1 MMEIE
6 TKKTVR
12 ASEWLLLV
20 RDPWLLSLVSWL
32 PPVLFLLM
40 YAIFSQGLTRDLPIG
55 VVDLD
60 QSRLS
65 RLMIR
70 YYDASPTLEV
80 RKTYLSPQ
88 EGTAAM
94 RGCEIYGLVI
104 ISPDMEKDAM
114 LGHPP
119 QIEVFYNSQFLLIGK
134 LVKSAI
140 LEAHGTAV
148 ARVDM
153 LKSLSS
159 STPVIGQA
167 MAAAVPVGSQMTS
180 LFNIS
185 RNYAQFLV
193 SAIIPAIWQILVVV
207 TTVLCLAAE
216 LRRGGL
222 GLWLGAKPVYAL
234 LNKMVPY
241 TLLFWLHGIVFLL
254 GMYVYAGWPIHGNFG
269 FLVFSQLL
277 TVCACQ
283 AVGALLFFLTRD
295 AARGLGMAAAYSA
308 PGLAF
313 MGVTFPAT
321 DMTLPARIW
330 RGLLPVSHYI
340 DIQIA
345 QMNYG
350 AAVALSLP
358 QLRNL
363 AFFILPALLVL
374 LLAVKNSTRQRKV
387 EAVV

>member
-1 MMEIE
+1 MMAAV

-32 PPVLFLLM
+32 PPILFLLI

-60 QSRLS
+60 QSQLS
-65 RLMIR
+65 RSMIR
-70 YYDASPTLEV
+70 YYEASPTLEV
-80 RKTYLSPQ
+80 RQMYSSPS

-94 RGCEIYGLVI
+94 RGGEIYGLVI

-119 QIEVFYNSQFLLIGK
+119 QIEAFYNSQFLLIGK
-134 LVKSAI
+134 LVKGAI
-140 LEAHGTAV
+140 LEAHGTSA
-148 ARVDM
+148 ATIDT

-180 LFNIS
+180 LYNIS

-222 GLWLGAKPVYAL
+222 GLWLGSSPIRAL

-241 TLLFWLHGIVFLL
+241 TLLFWLHGIVFLI
-254 GMYVYAGWPIHGNFG
+254 GMYVYAGWPMHGNFS

-277 TVCACQ
+277 TVCGCQ

-330 RGLLPVSHYI
+330 RGLLPVSHYM

-363 AFFILPALLVL
+363 ALFIVPAILVV
-374 LLAVKNSTRQRKV
+374 LLAVKNSSKPREI
-387 EAVV
+387 EAAA

>member
-1 MMEIE
+1 MM
-6 TKKTVR
+6 TADHSTTQR
-12 ASEWLLLV
+12 PSEWRLLAA
-20 RDPWLLSLVSWL
+20 DPWLLSLVSWV
-32 PPVLFLLM
+32 PPVLFLLI
-40 YAIFSQGLTRDLPIG
+40 YTIFSQGLTRDLPIG

-65 RLMIR
+65 RSMIR
-70 YYDASPTLEV
+70 YYDASPTLAV
-80 RKTYLSPQ
+80 QAHYSSPL
-88 EGTAAM
+88 EGSAAM
-94 RGCEIYGLVI
+94 RGGDIYGLVI
-104 ISPDMEKDAM
+104 ISADMEKDAI

-119 QIEVFYNSQFLLIGK
+119 EIEAYYNSQFLLNGK

-148 ARVDM
+148 AKIDT
-153 LKSLSS
+153 LKHLSS
-159 STPVIGQA
+159 STPEIGQA
-167 MAAAVPVGSQMTS
+167 MAAAMPVGSQMTS
-180 LFNIS
+180 LYNIS

-193 SAIIPAIWQILVVV
+193 SAIIPALWQILVVV
-207 TTVLCLAAE
+207 TTVLALAAE

-222 GLWLGAKPVYAL
+222 GLWLGTTPVRSLLAKI
-234 LNKMVPY
+234 VPY
-241 TLLFWLHGIVFLL
+241 TLLFWLHGIIFLL
-254 GMYVYAGWPIHGNFG
+254 GMFVYAGWPMHGNLS
-269 FLVFSQLL
+269 FLIFSQLL

-283 AVGALLFFLTRD
+283 AVGALLFFVTRD

-330 RGLLPVSHYI
+330 RSLLPVSHYI

-345 QMNYG
+345 QANYG
-350 AAVALSLP
+350 AALVLSLP

-363 AFFILPALLVL
+363 AFFIVPALLVL
-374 LLAVKNSTRQRKV
+374 LLAVKNSRLLQKH
-387 EAVV
+387 EATA

>member
-1 MMEIE
+1 
-6 TKKTVR
+6 
-12 ASEWLLLV
+12 
-20 RDPWLLSLVSWL
+20 VSWL
-32 PPVLFLLM
+32 PPVLFLLI

-55 VVDLD
+55 VVDFD

-65 RLMIR
+65 RSMIR
-70 YYDASPTLEV
+70 YYDASPTLAV
-80 RKTYLSPQ
+80 RQVYTSPL

-94 RGCEIYGLVI
+94 RGGDIYGLVI
-104 ISPDMEKDAM
+104 LNPDMEKDTI

-119 QIEVFYNSQFLLIGK
+119 QIEAFYNGQFLLIGK
-134 LVKSAI
+134 LVKSAL
-140 LEAHGTAV
+140 LEAHGTA
-148 ARVDM
+148 AATIDT

-180 LFNIS
+180 LYNIS
-185 RNYAQFLV
+185 RNYAQFLG
-193 SAIIPAIWQILVVV
+193 SAIIPATWQILVVV

-222 GLWLGAKPVYAL
+222 GLWLGVKPVRSL
-234 LNKMVPY
+234 LNKMIPY

-254 GMYVYAGWPIHGNFG
+254 GMYVYVGWPMHGNFG
-269 FLVFSQLL
+269 FLIFSQLL
-277 TVCACQ
+277 TVCGCQ

-313 MGVTFPAT
+313 MGVTFPVT

-363 AFFILPALLVL
+363 ALFILPALLVL
-374 LLAVKNSTRQRKV
+374 LLAVKNSAGKSDM
-387 EAVV
+387 EAAV